1 MDQKQIILDAINRL
15 VKSDPNFAENITK
28 LADLADKNR
37 FIYSQA
43 VNKLKS
49 L

>member
-1 MDQKQIILDAINRL
+1 MDQKQQILDAINRL
-15 VKSDPNFAENITK
+15 VQSDPNFAENITK
-28 LADLADKNR
+28 LADLADKNK

>member
-1 MDQKQIILDAINRL
+1 MDQKQMILDAINRL
-15 VKSDPNFAENITK
+15 VKADPNFAQNITK
-28 LADLADKNR
+28 LADLAEKSQ

>member
-1 MDQKQIILDAINRL
+1 MDQKTIILDAINRL

-28 LADLADKNR
+28 LADLAEKSK

>member
-1 MDQKQIILDAINRL
+1 MDQKTIILDAINRL
-15 VKSDPNFAENITK
+15 VKADPNFAENITK
-28 LADLADKNR
+28 LADLAEKSK

>member
-1 MDQKQIILDAINRL
+1 MDQKQQILDAINRL
-15 VKSDPNFAENITK
+15 VKADPNFAENITK
-28 LADLADKNR
+28 LADLADKNK
-37 FIYSQA
+37 FIYNQA

>member
-1 MDQKQIILDAINRL
+1 MDQKTMILDAINRL
-15 VKSDPNFAENITK
+15 VKADPNFAQNITK
-28 LADLADKNR
+28 LADLAEKSQ
-37 FIYSQA
+37 FIYNQA

>member
-1 MDQKQIILDAINRL
+1 METKERLTKAINRL
-15 VKSDPNFAENITK
+15 IKADANFIENLEK
-28 LADLADKNR
+28 LADLAEKNK
-37 FIYSQA
+37 FIYNQA

>member
-1 MDQKQIILDAINRL
+1 MDQKTIILDAINRL
-15 VKSDPNFAENITK
+15 VKADPNFAENITK
-28 LADLADKNR
+28 LADLADKNK

>member
-15 VKSDPNFAENITK
+15 VKSYPNFAENITK
-28 LADLADKNR
+28 LADLADKNK

>member
-1 MDQKQIILDAINRL
+1 MDQKQIILNAINRL
-15 VKSDPNFAENITK
+15 VKADPNFAENITK
-28 LADLADKNR
+28 LADLAEKSK

>member
-1 MDQKQIILDAINRL
+1 MDQKTMILDAINRL
-15 VKSDPNFAENITK
+15 VEADPNFAHNITR
-28 LADLADKNR
+28 LADLAEKSQ
-37 FIYSQA
+37 FIYNQA

>member
-1 MDQKQIILDAINRL
+1 MDQKTMILEAINRL
-15 VKSDPNFAENITK
+15 IKTDPNFANNITK
-28 LADLADKNR
+28 LADLAEKSQ
-37 FIYSQA
+37 FIYNQA